1 METDEVIASDL
12 DFSQAMNQSVPQ
24 TVSTKD
30 QLFKS
35 LDTLHIDQVKR
46 IAISI
51 KMKASERTLKRPGVL
66 KAQIKKVIDENE
78 TLLPLFKQKCEEFIE
93 RNSHYD
99 AMANNFSHMELHEI
113 SKFLKIELDAHQ
125 NKSVLSKKIKDYL
138 IIQDISIPELIQKM
152 GERTENA
159 DKMMTYLKTLS
170 RSALT
175 NLKAELGISSKG
187 NRTIEELSSQILKI
201 TEEKNL
207 CIRDIQLIILRDERE
222 KFTANQ
228 N

>member
-1 METDEVIASDL
+1 
-12 DFSQAMNQSVPQ
+12 
-24 TVSTKD
+24 
-30 QLFKS
+30 
-35 LDTLHIDQVKR
+35 
-46 IAISI
+46 
-51 KMKASERTLKRPGVL
+51 
-66 KAQIKKVIDENE
+66 
-78 TLLPLFKQKCEEFIE
+78 
-93 RNSHYD
+93 
-99 AMANNFSHMELHEI
+99 
-113 SKFLKIELDAHQ
+113 
-125 NKSVLSKKIKDYL
+125 
-138 IIQDISIPELIQKM
+138 M

-159 DKMMTYLKTLS
+159 HKMITYLKTLS
-170 RSALT
+170 RSALA